1 MPVRPLAE
9 ADLPQ
14 VVDLY
19 WSYMRRR
26 KGTSPQALLNLFHE
40 LFFVN
45 PFSDSELPSLV
56 YEAPDGKVR
65 GFLGRNVRR
74 MSYCGQTIRVVFG
87 GNLVIHPEFR
97 TGIWK
102 ARFVNSFKAGIHD
115 LALTDSANNVSKD
128 ILQRMGYTVVPAMNI
143 HWRRPLRLSH
153 YAIYGLSVATES
165 LALATLKVAAKPFCT
180 IADSIASEHSSSPFR
195 LTRPRLQGGE
205 LDPETLL
212 QCMAEFRKD
221 YSLWPEYNLSSLRWL
236 LGFMEATPAR
246 GSLRKVLLR
255 DDSKNIVGWYIYYV
269 KPGAVGQVVQIGG
282 DSKSTKDVL
291 DHLFWDAFGHGV
303 VGLHGVVDS

>member
-87 GNLVIHPEFR
+87 GNLVVHPDFR
-97 TGIWK
+97 SGI
-102 ARFVNSFKAGIHD
+102 AASRLVNTFMAGSHD
-115 LALTDSANNVSKD
+115 LALADSANNVSKN
-128 ILQRMGYTVVPAMNI
+128 ILQRMGYAVVPAMNI
-143 HWRRPLRLSH
+143 HWRRPLRPSH
-153 YAIYGLSVATES
+153 YAIYGLSVSAQS
-165 LALATLKVAAKPFCT
+165 LALATLKIAAKPFCS
-180 IADSIASEHSSSPFR
+180 IADSIASKLSSSPFR
-195 LTRPRLQGGE
+195 LTKPRLQGE
-205 LDPETLL
+205 E
-212 QCMAEFRKD
+212 
-221 YSLWPEYNLSSLRWL
+221 
-236 LGFMEATPAR
+236 
-246 GSLRKVLLR
+246 
-255 DDSKNIVGWYIYYV
+255 
-269 KPGAVGQVVQIGG
+269 
-282 DSKSTKDVL
+282 
-291 DHLFWDAFGHGV
+291 
-303 VGLHGVVDS
+303 